1 LTYAV
6 DEINKARGP
15 YQIADDYYR
24 GKVGEVFASPK
35 IQALLGKSAQQYKVN
50 LAKKPVNA
58 VLNGLEITSV
68 MVPNAQ
74 GKPDENLTNELQTK
88 VWQANELDMYAP
100 DIHREVGSQGD
111 AYVIVWDGEEDN
123 TVEVHMCKPLGAR
136 MFYDEENPK
145 LKKFFAMLWREE
157 ARKRTRLN
165 LYYPDRIERY
175 SSTAKEPKSDKDF
188 TKFTGDE
195 DDSSWPIP
203 NPHEE
208 IPVFHGRSDHPY
220 GVPDHYEAY
229 GAQNAITKLL
239 ATNLA
244 SIDFVGFPQRAAL
257 MGADLDDD
265 DGDAWDKD
273 DNETAPSSGGIP
285 DTDDESSLVAHPGR
299 LWMLRNVTDLIQ
311 LPAADPDA
319 FLKPLDKALQLMSVA
334 TETPMRFFAGS
345 AGQLPSGASQ
355 REDDMPLTSR
365 RYRRVLMLGAM
376 WRDALTFAMR
386 KILGHKDCPEVVVQ
400 WAPLDRA
407 TELDEWQT
415 VSAKQA
421 AGVPRDTTLQEA
433 GYTSDQVEDWR
444 ENAPDPGEG
453 LAPRVELLN
462 QLAVAAEKLA
472 AAAALG
478 AIDMSVVQ
486 SLMAGFLPDDETAPG
501 TGPPLPDDAGPTLR
515 EQAEMVQKI
524 YLGVPSVLSRE
535 EARTMLA
542 AAGIAIDPNADPGV
556 E

>member
-1 LTYAV
+1 VSDLSHAV
-6 DEINKARGP
+6 DKINKARP
-15 YQIADDYYR
+15 AYDTAHDYYR
-24 GKVGEVFASPK
+24 GKVGEVFASAK
-35 IQALLGKSAQQYKVN
+35 IKAMLGKAADQYKVN
-50 LAKKPVNA
+50 LAKKAVTA

-68 MVPNAQ
+68 MVPNSE
-74 GKPDENLTNELQTK
+74 GKADNKLTGVLQTQ

-100 DIHREVGSQGD
+100 DVHREVGSQGD
-111 AYVIVWDGEEDN
+111 AYVIVWDGEEEG
-123 TVEVHMCKPLGAR
+123 TVEIHMCKPLGAR
-136 MFYDEENPK
+136 MFYDQENPRI
-145 LKKFFAMLWREE
+145 KKFFAMMWRDD
-157 ARKRTRLN
+157 ATSRTRLN
-165 LYYPDRIERY
+165 LYYVDRIERY
-175 SSTAKEPKSDKDF
+175 SSTSKEPKADKDF
-188 TKFTGDE
+188 TKFTGE
-195 DDSSWPIP
+195 DGDSAWPIP
-203 NPHEE
+203 NPYGE

-220 GVPDHYEAY
+220 GTPDHYEAY

-239 ATNLA
+239 ATHMS
-244 SIDFVGFPQRAAL
+244 SIDFTGFPQRAAL

-265 DGDAWDKD
+265 GDAWDRD
-273 DNETAPSSGGIP
+273 DNETSPPSGGIP
-285 DTDDESSLVAHPGR
+285 DTDDESQLTAHPGR

-311 LPAADPDA
+311 LDSADPDS

-365 RYRRVLMLGAM
+365 RGRRLLMLGSM

-386 KILGHKDCPEVVVQ
+386 KILGHANCPEVVVQ

-421 AGVPRDTTLQEA
+421 AGVPRDVTLQEA

-478 AIDMSVVQ
+478 AIDMAVVQ
-486 SLMAGFLPDDETAPG
+486 SLMAGFLPDETNKDP
-501 TGPPLPDDAGPTLR
+501 
-515 EQAEMVQKI
+515 
-524 YLGVPSVLSRE
+524 E
-535 EARTMLA
+535 E
-542 AAGIAIDPNADPGV
+542 
-556 E
+556 